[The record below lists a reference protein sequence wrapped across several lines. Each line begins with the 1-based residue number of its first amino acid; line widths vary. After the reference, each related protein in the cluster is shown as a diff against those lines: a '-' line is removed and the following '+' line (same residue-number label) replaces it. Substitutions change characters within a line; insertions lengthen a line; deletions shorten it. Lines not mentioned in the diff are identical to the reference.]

1 MQNWLKDRYVILT
14 GASSGIGRELCKILI
29 EKYQANV
36 IGIGRREEKMLSL
49 AKELGKNAD
58 KFTYCLFDVSKAENW
73 QEFHAFLQEKGIVPN
88 LLINNAGVFPTFKKA
103 VGTPMDT
110 YEWIMQTNFYSVL
123 YAVQEIAPILQ
134 GNGKHLPAIV
144 NVSSSASLC
153 TVAGTSGYSASK
165 AALKS
170 YTEALQLEEKGKMY
184 VGLMCPG
191 TTATEL
197 FHNDKKMESTPMHLI
212 AMPAEKMA
220 KKIARKILR
229 KKQRAVLGIDAKLMH
244 WTAKIGGAKGL
255 ALISFVMK
263 ASKVDAFKDVYD
275 YTNK

>member
-1 MQNWLKDRYVILT
+1 
-14 GASSGIGRELCKILI
+14 
-29 EKYQANV
+29 
-36 IGIGRREEKMLSL
+36 
-49 AKELGKNAD
+49 
-58 KFTYCLFDVSKAENW
+58 
-73 QEFHAFLQEKGIVPN
+73 
-88 LLINNAGVFPTFKKA
+88 
-103 VGTPMDT
+103 MDT

-123 YAVQEIAPILQ
+123 YAVQELAPILQ

-220 KKIARKILR
+220 KKIAKAIY
-229 KKQRAVLGIDAKLMH
+229 KKKRRIVPGADAKMMNF
-244 WTAKIGGAKGL
+244 TAKVAPVKGP
-255 ALISFVMK
+255 ALIKSVMK
-263 ASKVDAFKDVYD
+263 ASKSKVFTKVFD
-275 YTNK
+275 YEQK

>member
-1 MQNWLKDRYVILT
+1 MRNWLKDSCVIIT

-29 EKYQANV
+29 KNYGANV
-36 IGIGRREEKMLSL
+36 IGIGRREEKMHSL
-49 AKELGKNAD
+49 VKELGADAD
-58 KFTYCLFDVSKAENW
+58 KFTYQLFDVSNAENW
-73 QEFHAFLQEKGIVPN
+73 QSFRTFLQEKGLIPN
-88 LLINNAGVFPTFKKA
+88 ILINNAGVFPTFKKA
-103 VGTPMDT
+103 VDTPMDT

-123 YAVQEIAPILQ
+123 YAVKEIAPMLQ
-134 GNGKHLPAIV
+134 GNGKSLPAIV

-197 FHNDKKMESTPMHLI
+197 FHNDKKMETTPMHLI
-212 AMPAEKMA
+212 AMPAERMA

-263 ASKVDAFKDVYD
+263 ASKADAFSDVYA
-275 YTNK
+275 YKNK